1 MVTGSWNYSQVTA
14 HVHGQEVLSE
24 ETVHPGAEPESPSE
38 LQDRAQTLTPEEPHV
53 EITQS
58 PDPGAPAEQSL
69 CHELELQP
77 LHESGA
83 NPWRSVGVEGGVDFC
98 TGEAEELGIG
108 VTHRTGCREETVLA
122 RVPVTRAELREQCS
136 WTFS

>member
-38 LQDRAQTLTPEEPHV
+38 LQEPAQSLTPEEPQV
-53 EITQS
+53 EITITQS
-58 PDPGAPAEQSL
+58 PDPGTPAEQSL

-77 LHESGA
+77 LHESGGK
-83 NPWRSVGVEGGVDFC
+83 PWQNVGGGGAGGWTSVP
-98 TGEAEELGIG
+98 ARLG
-108 VTHRTGCREETVLA
+108 RLE
-122 RVPVTRAELREQCS
+122 
-136 WTFS
+136 